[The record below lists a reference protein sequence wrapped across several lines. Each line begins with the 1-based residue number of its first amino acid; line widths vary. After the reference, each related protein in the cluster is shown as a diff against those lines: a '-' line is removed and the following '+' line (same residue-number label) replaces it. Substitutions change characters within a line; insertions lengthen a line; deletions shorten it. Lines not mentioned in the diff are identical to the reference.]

1 MARKFIITSRGDL
14 RMGDVRMHRDLL
26 HPGDVCLGG
35 GYYAF
40 DYVSNRVVLDRESY
54 DYGAPQWSK
63 LVASKIRLRISKLYQ
78 GLDFVWVYASG
89 NGESLIDWLGVE
101 WV

>member
-1 MARKFIITSRGDL
+1 MARKFIITSQGDL

-54 DYGAPQWSK
+54 DYGAPQWSRLAAMHTK
-63 LVASKIRLRISKLYQ
+63 LRISRLYE
-78 GLDFVWVYASG
+78 GLDFVWEEKHG
-89 NGESLIDWLGVE
+89 KGESLIDWLGVE